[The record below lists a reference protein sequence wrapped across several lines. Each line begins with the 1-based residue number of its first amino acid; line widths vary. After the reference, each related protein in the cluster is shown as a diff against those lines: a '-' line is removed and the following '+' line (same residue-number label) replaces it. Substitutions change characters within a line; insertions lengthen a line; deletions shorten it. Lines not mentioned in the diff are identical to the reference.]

1 MNGVTCHSLVGC
13 FLKKEKRMGFIVF
26 VIIISLLIVSE
37 ARSIIKLKTAD
48 VVSEEPEDYFDD
60 FETL

>member
-1 MNGVTCHSLVGC
+1 
-13 FLKKEKRMGFIVF
+13 MGFIVF